1 MFSNADLVFEDAIDK
16 DGNAHPLTQGT
27 FIKYLES
34 DDRKLRES
42 ALEMYIKHMVLIII
56 RLALR

>member
-42 ALEMYIKHMVLIII
+42 ALEMYKHMVLIII